1 MMRHILTASMAL
13 LAIALAPTS
22 AFAQDAF
29 DDFELG
35 APALITPS
43 FNIAYG
49 FGAHHGP
56 NDVVHNVSGFALYMG
71 ANMYPVAAPVTP
83 YLGLGVEAEWTRILD
98 GRDATYIMPTAKL
111 GMAWLGCYDD
121 DDTIEYVEATFA
133 CLSVYALGAIR
144 PPSFERDASVRMG
157 VGFNSPLITVGGAA
171 VELLLPSGL
180 EFYVEV
186 EPNGS
191 TASFVRIQ
199 LGF

>member
-1 MMRHILTASMAL
+1 MMRPTFTASAAL
-13 LAIALAPTS
+13 LAIALAP
-22 AFAQDAF
+22 AAAHAQDAF

-35 APALITPS
+35 APALVTPS

-56 NDVVHNVSGFALYMG
+56 DGMVHDVSGLALYLG
-71 ANMYPVAAPVTP
+71 ANLYPMAAPLTP
-83 YLGLGVEAEWTRILD
+83 YLGLGVEAEWTRIFD

-111 GMAWLGCYDD
+111 GMAWLGCYDE
-121 DDTIEYVEATFA
+121 DDTIDYVEATFA
-133 CLSVYALGAIR
+133 CLSVYALGAVR

-171 VELLLPSGL
+171 AEVILPSGL

-186 EPNGS
+186 EPDGS
-191 TASFVRIQ
+191 TASFIRVQ